1 MLLWTFHIWG
11 KKKKCLHR
19 HYLIISVPYNWY
31 RLPILHVVVAQLLSH
46 IWFFT
51 TPWSAAHQTSLSFA
65 VSQSLLKFL
74 SIESV
79 ILSSHLILCHALLL
93 LPSTFS
99 SIRVF
104 SNELAF
110 HIKWPNYWSFSVGPS
125 SEIFRVDFLYSWLV
139 WYVSSP
145 RTFQESSPAP
155 QFKSISSSQHQN
167 MYII

>member
-1 MLLWTFHIWG
+1 MAIFCSDCFSWADTREFFDVAVDFSQLG
-11 KKKKCLHR
+11 KKSLHG

-31 RLPILHVVVAQLLSH
+31 RLSILHVVVAQLLSH
-46 IWFFT
+46 IWFFA
-51 TPWSAAHQTSLSFA
+51 TPWSVAHQTSLSFA

-93 LPSTFS
+93 LPSIFS

-125 SEIFRVDFLYSWLV
+125 SEIFRVGFL
-139 WYVSSP
+139 
-145 RTFQESSPAP
+145 
-155 QFKSISSSQHQN
+155 
-167 MYII
+167 